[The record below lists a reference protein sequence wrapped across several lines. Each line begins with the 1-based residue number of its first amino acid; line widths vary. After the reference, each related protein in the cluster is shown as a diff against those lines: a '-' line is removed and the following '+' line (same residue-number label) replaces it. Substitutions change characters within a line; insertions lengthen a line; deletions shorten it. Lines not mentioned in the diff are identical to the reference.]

1 MVSPPTITMNST
13 ANANSSVVPANYDS
27 KYTATDPLFTYVG
40 GVVITSAST
49 GPPGA
54 FWAHGAGSNFGTGN
68 GYQGTGSVYFKTS
81 DANVDLSFVA
91 QNNIQCAYRIS
102 IDQLDGNGLKATALQ
117 PRTDIQ
123 ALADFSGHRVKIA
136 NGSSAMRGYRIEF
149 ENFLYFA
156 GVDVSGTIQKWDP
169 AGLTILVTGDSHTA
183 GTGATSNLLG
193 MAQRLKEA
201 LGVDNVL
208 AQGQGGTGYLA
219 TSVAGTET
227 MRARIPNEITPRNPD
242 LIIDLAGYNDQVSSA
257 AAIQAE
263 VTAYYAALTAALPNV
278 PVIKIGPPRRGIS
291 TGAGFTPTQTRNDA
305 IKAAVQA
312 DSRYGRLVFFVDSWA
327 ADWEHGT
334 GRVGAT
340 TGDGNAD
347 TWVGTDN
354 VHRTDTGHNGWQ
366 MQMGPAIRSALGI
379 SEAPAI
385 SIPATNL
392 KAVYSTTRLSTWTGS
407 CIRVQ
412 RASDSAQMD
421 IGFAGNV
428 VDKAGADAF
437 AAGSALTIA
446 KVYDQ
451 SGNGLDLAQ
460 ATDANRPIFSSLN
473 EYAGIRPITFDTWPQ
488 SAVAKWLDTP
498 VLAGLNRQAIS
509 VYMMMVDRC
518 PNQQNLIWEGFS
530 DTGFATSNSFLLGSG
545 GGLGVNFGSLIF
557 NTFFPRSHLQAITTV
572 CGGSNVRA
580 RFDGVE
586 RTFATGAISSSAI
599 QGMRF
604 GKSSLNTQYNSQ
616 NDVFCIAIYAQADAA
631 AANLVVENALNASF
645 NPDRASNTSWT
656 YRLVEDGNS
665 LMSGV
670 GAASLQSAGWQ
681 GGFGR
686 GPQGDV
692 RAWEYYNMGLAG
704 QTLATAYTNRARV
717 LALSDVTKSK
727 NVLHIIDPTNDIGV
741 ITYTSVADAQTGN
754 TVSAQNLYNNYFLP
768 YVVAAQAAGFT
779 KIVTSTILPRT
790 NFNVG
795 TGNFRGDCRNYYNSL
810 LIAGAAA
817 NGYIVADVGAI
828 SQLQNTADLTYFLA
842 DGIHLTSTGY
852 ALVEA
857 VRKPL
862 EIA

>member
-1 MVSPPTITMNST
+1 MI
-13 ANANSSVVPANYDS
+13 
-27 KYTATDPLFTYVG
+27 
-40 GVVITSAST
+40 
-49 GPPGA
+49 
-54 FWAHGAGSNFGTGN
+54 
-68 GYQGTGSVYFKTS
+68 
-81 DANVDLSFVA
+81 
-91 QNNIQCAYRIS
+91 
-102 IDQLDGNGLKATALQ
+102 
-117 PRTDIQ
+117 
-123 ALADFSGHRVKIA
+123 
-136 NGSSAMRGYRIEF
+136 
-149 ENFLYFA
+149 
-156 GVDVSGTIQKWDP
+156 
-169 AGLTILVTGDSHTA
+169 
-183 GTGATSNLLG
+183 
-193 MAQRLKEA
+193 
-201 LGVDNVL
+201 
-208 AQGQGGTGYLA
+208 
-219 TSVAGTET
+219 
-227 MRARIPNEITPRNPD
+227 
-242 LIIDLAGYNDQVSSA
+242 
-257 AAIQAE
+257 
-263 VTAYYAALTAALPNV
+263 NV
-278 PVIKIGPPRRGIS
+278 PKKLLL
-291 TGAGFTPTQTRNDA
+291 TH
-305 IKAAVQA
+305 
-312 DSRYGRLVFFVDSWA
+312 L
-327 ADWEHGT
+327 
-334 GRVGAT
+334 GRVGRA
-340 TGDGNAD
+340 
-347 TWVGTDN
+347 
-354 VHRTDTGHNGWQ
+354 
-366 MQMGPAIRSALGI
+366 
-379 SEAPAI
+379 AI
-385 SIPATNL
+385 SVPATNL
-392 KAVYSTTRLSTWTGS
+392 KAVYSVMKVAGWTGS

-412 RASDSAQMD
+412 RALDSTQLD

-428 VDKAGADAF
+428 VDKVAADTF

-451 SGNGLDLAQ
+451 SGNGMDLVQ
-460 ATDANRPIFSSLN
+460 ATDANRPIFSALN
-473 EYAGIRPITFDTWPQ
+473 EWAGIRPITFDTWPQ

-498 VLAGLNRQAIS
+498 VLAGLDRQAVS
-509 VYMMMVDRC
+509 VYMMMVDHC

-604 GKSSLNTQYNSQ
+604 GKSSLNNQYNSQ

-645 NPDRASNTSWT
+645 NPDRASNTNWT

-692 RAWEYYNMGLAG
+692 RAWEYYDMGLAG

-795 TGNFRGDCRNYYNSL
+795 AGNFRGDCRNYYNSL
-810 LIAGAAA
+810 LTGGAGA
-817 NGYIVADVGAI
+817 NGYVVADIGSI
-828 SQLQNTADLTYFLA
+828 SQLQNTADLSYFLP
-842 DGIHLTSTGY
+842 DGIHLTAAGY